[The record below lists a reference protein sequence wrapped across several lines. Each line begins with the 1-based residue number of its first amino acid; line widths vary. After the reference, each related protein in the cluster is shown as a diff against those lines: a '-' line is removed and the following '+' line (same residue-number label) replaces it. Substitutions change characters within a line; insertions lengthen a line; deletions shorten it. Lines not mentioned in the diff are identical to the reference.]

1 MYIDTE
7 VDRSIDALLI
17 SIYKH
22 MTFFQE
28 QDFEFRL
35 LNEQHVLLK
44 PFPQLCDGAPALPGI
59 IYRRPQGQGR
69 PSRRFP
75 SSVLKESV
83 VLHRRL
89 PARGRPRHPAGHA
102 ASLAAPPV
110 PPCEAQGC
118 VARPNAGARAVCESP
133 ATALLDSGEG
143 QARGKPLH
151 VRVNNTPCN
160 WSDLPA
166 CSY

>member
-59 IYRRPQGQGR
+59 IYRRPQGLRDDLLAVFLLPFSKKVWFCIVASLPVVALAIQLATR
-69 PSRRFP
+69 PLSQLRRF
-75 SSVLKESV
+75 
-83 VLHRRL
+83 L
-89 PARGRPRHPAGHA
+89 PARHRAASRGRTPELGLSASPRPRRC
-102 ASLAAPPV
+102 STL
-110 PPCEAQGC
+110 ERDKQ
-118 VARPNAGARAVCESP
+118 E
-133 ATALLDSGEG
+133 
-143 QARGKPLH
+143 
-151 VRVNNTPCN
+151 VNRCT
-160 WSDLPA
+160 
-166 CSY
+166 